1 MRELVTRRAGQH
13 PLRIF
18 QTPAGGFSEA
28 PSVPARV
35 LAARN
40 VNHVAAGHSAN
51 THVQGRMWASSRVNQ
66 GVPRGRSAL
75 FEGRVAL
82 WHTDDNFWQRGS
94 RIITT

>member
-1 MRELVTRRAGQH
+1 MSRNGRDNHFQRSVGKQTAAGMRKLVTRPAGQH

-18 QTPAGGFSEA
+18 QTPAGEFSEA

-51 THVQGRMWASSRVNQ
+51 THVQGRMWA
-66 GVPRGRSAL
+66 GKPG
-75 FEGRVAL
+75 
-82 WHTDDNFWQRGS
+82 
-94 RIITT
+94 